1 MRLIV
6 CLALALSLRAATPN
20 RAPLQPN
27 AYNQLPLGSVMP
39 KGWLLD
45 QLKLQASGLSGHLD
59 EFWPDLGPNTAW
71 LGGSAEGWERRPDFH
86 DGLGAPAYRTNDPA
100 LPANG
105 RNEMA
110 EAR

>member
-59 EFWPDLGPNTAW
+59 EFWADLRPNTAW
-71 LGGSAEGWERRPDFH
+71 LGGSSESWERCPCFL
-86 DGLGAPAYRTNDPA
+86 DGLVPLAYLTQHPA
-100 LPANG
+100 LP
-105 RNEMA
+105 
-110 EAR
+110 